1 MVNSFIAVTMVR
13 FTVLVNKAVPFIGLK
28 GVLITYVSI
37 SFHVSQYV
45 ISIGFKYD
53 HNIILKHIRL
63 SNSIILFIRKGLSQD
78 VRFTLLKNE

>member
-1 MVNSFIAVTMVR
+1 MVRFIIVVTIVR
-13 FTVLVNKAVPFIGLK
+13 FTVLVHKAVPFIGLK

-63 SNSIILFIRKGLSQD
+63 SNAISFIYS
-78 VRFTLLKNE
+78 